1 MTTLIARTV
10 SKACLP
16 IIILLSVSL
25 LLAGHDNPGGGFI
38 GGVMFA
44 SAVSLMYVVFGL
56 KYIESLYN
64 NNWDNWFA
72 LGLLIAALTGIG
84 AMVLGY
90 NFLRSMSIYANLPLI
105 GTIKIIS
112 TTFFDI
118 GVYLVVIGALLY
130 IFKGMGEDK

>member
-16 IIILLSVSL
+16 IIILFSVSL

-44 SAVSLMYVVFGL
+44 TAVSLMYVVFGL
-56 KYIESLYN
+56 NYIEALYN
-64 NNWDNWFA
+64 NNWDKWFGI
-72 LGLLIAALTGIG
+72 GLLVASLTGIG
-84 AMVLGY
+84 AMLFGY
-90 NFLRSMSIYANLPLI
+90 NFLRSMSIYATLPLV
-105 GTIKIIS
+105 GSTKIIS

-118 GVYLVVIGALLY
+118 GVYLVVIGGLLY
-130 IFKGMGEDK
+130 IFKSMGEDK